1 MQRGSMQVFLGI
13 GLLVVGIFGL
23 KLTDV
28 NYWWAAIA
36 LGAIVGCHGAI
47 QVSERART

>member
-28 NYWWAAIA
+28 NYWWASIA
-36 LGAIVGCHGAI
+36 LGVIVGCHGAI